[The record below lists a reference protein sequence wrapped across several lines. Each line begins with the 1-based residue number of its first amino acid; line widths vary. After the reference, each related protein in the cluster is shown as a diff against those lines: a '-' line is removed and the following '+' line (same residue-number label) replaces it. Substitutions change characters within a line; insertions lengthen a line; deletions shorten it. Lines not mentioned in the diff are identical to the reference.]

1 MELPTNRRAGMARQK
16 VYTDHVFDTENAAWD
31 YVLKHYSPEKNYIMR
46 NAKKAGKKVSVGVE
60 KRGRANSGSTG
71 KFIIV
76 IYVG

>member
-1 MELPTNRRAGMARQK
+1 MAKQK
-16 VYTDHVFDTENAAWD
+16 VYTDHVFDTEDAAWK
-31 YVLKHYSPEKNYIMR
+31 YVMKHYSVEKNYIMK

-60 KRGRANSGSTG
+60 KRGRGASSNI

>member
-1 MELPTNRRAGMARQK
+1 MARQK
-16 VYTDHVFDTENAAWD
+16 VYTDHVFSTEDAAWK
-31 YVLKHYSPEKNYIMR
+31 YVTEHYSVEKNYIMR

-60 KRGRANSGSTG
+60 KRGRGKSSNV

>member
-1 MELPTNRRAGMARQK
+1 MAKQK

-31 YVLKHYSPEKNYIMR
+31 YVMKHYSVEKNYIMR
-46 NAKKAGKKVSVGVE
+46 NAKKAGKKVTVGVE
-60 KRGRANSGSTG
+60 KRGRGKSSNV

>member
-1 MELPTNRRAGMARQK
+1 MANK
-16 VYTDHVFDTENAAWD
+16 VYTDHVFDTEDAAWK
-31 YVLKHYSPEKNYIMR
+31 YVMKHYSVEKNYIMK

-60 KRGRANSGSTG
+60 KRGRGASSNI

>member
-1 MELPTNRRAGMARQK
+1 MAKQK
-16 VYTDHVFDTENAAWD
+16 VYTDHVFNTENEAWD
-31 YVLKHYSPEKNYIMR
+31 YILKHYSPDKNYVMR

-60 KRGRANSGSTG
+60 KRGRANSGSAG

>member
-1 MELPTNRRAGMARQK
+1 MAKQK
-16 VYTDHVFDTENAAWD
+16 VYTDHVFATEEAAWA
-31 YVLKHYSPEKNYIMR
+31 YVMAHYSVEKNYIMK

-60 KRGRANSGSTG
+60 KRGRGASSNI

>member
-1 MELPTNRRAGMARQK
+1 MARQK
-16 VYTDHVFDTENAAWD
+16 VYTDQTFETEDEAWK
-31 YVLKHYSPEKNYIMR
+31 VVMEEYSVEKNYVMK

-60 KRGRANSGSTG
+60 KRSFGRK

>member
-1 MELPTNRRAGMARQK
+1 MARQK
-16 VYTDHVFDTENAAWD
+16 VYTDHVFDTEDAAWK
-31 YVLKHYSPEKNYIMR
+31 YVMEHYSVEKNYIMK

-60 KRGRANSGSTG
+60 KRGRANSGSTN

>member
-1 MELPTNRRAGMARQK
+1 MAKQK
-16 VYTDHVFDTENAAWD
+16 VYTDHVFDTEDEAWK
-31 YVLKHYSPEKNYIMR
+31 YVMAHYSVEKNYIMR